1 MFQKILFFIIA
12 LSITGAMG
20 VQISL
25 PLIIF
30 FALIYTANHF
40 AWRHFRDTAFDA
52 LAKKLS
58 FDRIDESTVGPLITS
73 GKINLFRNSECKAKR
88 AIGGEQNK
96 VKALL
101 ADLVIS
107 TETGLK
113 SGNRYGRQRNSPINF
128 TSVASCCV
136 IIDPSMNLPISS
148 IYDETVWEKVVAAIG
163 GQDIDFD
170 DDPAFSSRFTL
181 QGPSEVNIRDFYNKN
196 LRTGLLQIIPANF
209 ALETAEDRLFVY
221 TKGHASNRELE
232 ALAETAQKAYRLFRE
247 ASFDFFYN

>member
-1 MFQKILFFIIA
+1 
-12 LSITGAMG
+12 
-20 VQISL
+20 
-25 PLIIF
+25 
-30 FALIYTANHF
+30 
-40 AWRHFRDTAFDA
+40 
-52 LAKKLS
+52 
-58 FDRIDESTVGPLITS
+58 
-73 GKINLFRNSECKAKR
+73 
-88 AIGGEQNK
+88 
-96 VKALL
+96 
-101 ADLVIS
+101 
-107 TETGLK
+107 
-113 SGNRYGRQRNSPINF
+113 
-128 TSVASCCV
+128 
-136 IIDPSMNLPISS
+136 MNLPISS

-247 ASFDFFYN
+247 ASFDHFYN